1 MPAEGVDV
9 QVTEDAVLFS
19 PVRRPLGLA
28 IRTGET
34 DLPAS
39 ARAPADPSRASRG
52 FRTGL
57 MAGGSAAR
65 LMRRSTLALL
75 LATAIPLAGG
85 GGSALAGPVAPGST
99 AIPDAVPA
107 ADAPGGDD
115 ALLPVAL
122 SSGPMFRA
130 HPVRPRALPAPP
142 PADFTL
148 APPVLP
154 DPAPDAL
161 RTALDTLDT
170 GTSPRREAERL
181 ALVDFY
187 SARGFTLLYVQDGT
201 VTPAGRAVLARL
213 ARAGED
219 GLDPAAYRVKAIAAD
234 GSVARGADAAAT
246 AELDLQR
253 AVLAFARHAQS
264 GRVSPRAVSPLITA
278 DPEVPEPADVLQRVS
293 TAADPAAAL
302 DSFNPPHEQFRRL
315 KAELA
320 RVRASGRSPDDPPIP
335 RGPAIEPGAIDPRVA
350 GVRTRLKVPASGP
363 ADFYDPALV
372 EAVKA
377 AQKKA
382 GLKADG
388 RITGRTLSA
397 LDGTAPVNASEGDI
411 VASMERWRWLPRDL
425 GSEHV
430 FVNIPDYQLKIVRNG
445 RETYKGRVIVGKSE
459 TQTPIFSNAIRFL
472 VVNPYWNV
480 PISIASKEMLPNI
493 RANPNAYFSRRGYE
507 VVMNGKVVS
516 PSSVSW
522 NERTIRQVR
531 IRQKPGDDNAL
542 GNIKFMFPNEHA
554 VYLHDTPS
562 RGLFAN
568 ATRAYSHGCVRVDN
582 PFEFADALFAEEPGW
597 NGARLKGMIGGRER
611 RVDLA
616 RPVPVHLAYFTHWVN
631 DHGRVDVRPDLYGHH
646 SRLKKIMGY

>member
-1 MPAEGVDV
+1 M
-9 QVTEDAVLFS
+9 Q
-19 PVRRPLGLA
+19 
-28 IRTGET
+28 
-34 DLPAS
+34 
-39 ARAPADPSRASRG
+39 
-52 FRTGL
+52 
-57 MAGGSAAR
+57 
-65 LMRRSTLALL
+65 RSTLALL
-75 LATAIPLAGG
+75 LASALPLAGG
-85 GGSALAGPVAPGST
+85 AARANPALVGSAPIPEAVAPAEDG
-99 AIPDAVPA
+99 IVLPA
-107 ADAPGGDD
+107 T
-115 ALLPVAL
+115 L
-122 SSGPMFRA
+122 SAGPMFRA
-130 HPVRPRALPAPP
+130 HPKPRPPLAPP
-142 PADFTL
+142 PSDITL
-148 APPVLP
+148 GAPTLP
-154 DPAPDAL
+154 DPMPAAL
-161 RTALDTLDT
+161 QAALASLDT
-170 GTSPRREAERL
+170 GKSSRREAERL
-181 ALVDFY
+181 ALTDFY
-187 SARGFTLLYVQDGT
+187 SARAFAPLYIQEGV

-219 GLDPAAYRVKAIAAD
+219 GLDPAAYRVTSIAAD
-234 GSVARGADAAAT
+234 GSVVARGADGAAA
-246 AELDLQR
+246 AEVDLQR
-253 AVLAFARHAQS
+253 AVLTFARHAQS
-264 GRVSPRAVSPLITA
+264 GRLSPRAVSPLITA
-278 DPEVPEPADVLQRVS
+278 DPEVPEPAEVLVRVS
-293 TAADPAAAL
+293 TASDPAAAL

-320 RVRASGRSPDDPPIP
+320 KVRASGRSPDDPPIP
-335 RGPAIEPGAIDPRVA
+335 RGPALEPGDIDPRVA
-350 GVRTRLKVPASGP
+350 NVRTRLKLPATGAP
-363 ADFYDPALV
+363 DYYDAALV
-372 EAVKA
+372 DAVKA

-382 GLKADG
+382 GLKPDG

-397 LDGTAPVNASEGDI
+397 LEGHAPVNASEADI

-430 FVNIPDYQLKIVRNG
+430 FVNIPDYQLKVVRNG
-445 RETYKGRVIVGKSE
+445 RETYRGRVIVGKDK

-522 NERTIRQVR
+522 NEKTIRQVR

-597 NGARLKGMIGGRER
+597 NGARLKSLIGGRER

-631 DHGRVDVRPDLYGHH
+631 DHGRVEVRPDLYGHH
-646 SRLKKIMGY
+646 ARTKKLLGY